1 MTNVNDI
8 NTGEQSN
15 VALVDDPDGFQR
27 RWDSIQAGFVDE
39 PRHAVEEADSLV
51 SELIKSLSDGFSD
64 ERRHLEEQ
72 WSSGQEVS
80 TDDLRRGLQRYRSF
94 FQRLLSQSGPATTSR
109 DTTND
114 VAAERDLGT
123 DDVHGEQLPP
133 PRETTPTVGAD
144 GTL

>member
-80 TDDLRRGLQRYRSF
+80 TDDLR
-94 FQRLLSQSGPATTSR
+94 
-109 DTTND
+109 
-114 VAAERDLGT
+114 
-123 DDVHGEQLPP
+123 
-133 PRETTPTVGAD
+133 TVVPNLA
-144 GTL
+144 LAP

>member
-1 MTNVNDI
+1 MTNLNDL

-51 SELIKSLSDGFSD
+51 SELIQTLSDGFSN
-64 ERRHLEEQ
+64 ERRNLEEQ
-72 WSSGQEVS
+72 WSSGQQVS

-94 FQRLLSQSGPATTSR
+94 FQRLLSQSGTGNGSA
-109 DTTND
+109 DTAGD
-114 VAAERDLGT
+114 GARRDLGAN
-123 DDVHGEQLPP
+123 DLGGEQLPP
-133 PRETTPTVGAD
+133 PTETTPNLDAD
-144 GTL
+144 TTL

>member
-51 SELIKSLSDGFSD
+51 SELIQTLSDGFSN

-80 TDDLRRGLQRYRSF
+80 TDDMRRGLQRYRSF
-94 FQRLLSQSGPATTSR
+94 FQRLLSQSGPGTSSR
-109 DTTND
+109 DATVDDGVRSDSGTND
-114 VAAERDLGT
+114 PG
-123 DDVHGEQLPP
+123 GEQLPP
-133 PRETTPTVGAD
+133 PTETTPTLEAN